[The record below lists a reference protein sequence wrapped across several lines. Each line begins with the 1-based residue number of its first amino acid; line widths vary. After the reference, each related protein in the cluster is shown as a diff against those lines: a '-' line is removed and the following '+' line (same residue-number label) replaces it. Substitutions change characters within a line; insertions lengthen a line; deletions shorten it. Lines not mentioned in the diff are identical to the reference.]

1 MKTIEQMR
9 KDIGDWM
16 CDAQTSDSY
25 YIGKA
30 EVHWVPGIQEFLLKL
45 PNDEFYGTGYELVE
59 YIDEEDILEFYP
71 EIAEYYEETAE

>member
-9 KDIGDWM
+9 SDIGDWI

-30 EVHWVPGIQEFLLKL
+30 EIHWIPGEQEFLLKL
-45 PNDEFYGTGYELVE
+45 PNENIYGSGYDLVQH
-59 YIDEEDILEFYP
+59 IDDEDILEFHP
-71 EIAEYYEETAE
+71 TIADYYEEAA